1 MVKLKSIWELL
12 QTGKIISTQRLCFLN
27 FRNLY
32 AYNLQNGWF
41 KFIYLHP
48 NYLVKNFAYDGSL
61 NIVATYSSYTQFIL
75 KYYYPQIL
83 HWSVFTLM
91 YVFFCREVATPSGSL
106 DNMSLKI
113 KLHASV
119 AMLAKKNPVLKD
131 ELKFPSMEKSRL
143 LTLVK
148 QT

>member
-1 MVKLKSIWELL
+1 
-12 QTGKIISTQRLCFLN
+12 
-27 FRNLY
+27 
-32 AYNLQNGWF
+32 
-41 KFIYLHP
+41 
-48 NYLVKNFAYDGSL
+48 LVKNFAYDGSL